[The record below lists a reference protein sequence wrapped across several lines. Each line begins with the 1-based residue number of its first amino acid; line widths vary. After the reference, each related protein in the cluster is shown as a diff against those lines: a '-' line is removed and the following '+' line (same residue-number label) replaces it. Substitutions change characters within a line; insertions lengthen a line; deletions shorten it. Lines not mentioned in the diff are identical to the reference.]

1 MGWLVTATLLLGIQ
15 RIAPDLLDPPPD
27 PVPLCIL
34 DPQAPSPIRRISPR
48 AWGGIPGVG
57 PTRALALARA
67 LWVAGVVDPGTIDL
81 TAIKGI
87 GAITAER
94 ILKSDASGSILR
106 SSDWLPRSPPVGTV
120 AGEYTCGAVSPCL
133 PPPKTPR

>member
-1 MGWLVTATLLLGIQ
+1 M
-15 RIAPDLLDPPPD
+15 
-27 PVPLCIL
+27 
-34 DPQAPSPIRRISPR
+34 
-48 AWGGIPGVG
+48 PGVG

-94 ILKSDASGSILR
+94 ILKSEASGSILR
-106 SSDWLPRSPPVGTV
+106 SSDWLPRSPPVGRV
-120 AGEYTCGAVSPCL
+120 AGEYTCGAVPPCL